1 MVNFSAFP
9 ILFGKRRILM
19 LFYIFYIIS
28 CKAAHKGYK
37 QLRQSERVHTGLGDD
52 GNSQNRLS
60 AGGYRH
66 FAQPLTGLYRRGERL
81 RQVER
86 GLHIPCSRLFNHER
100 IAALEHRLHGLRGA
114 ERHRQAGTP

>member
-9 ILFGKRRILM
+9 ILFGKRRILT
-19 LFYIFYIIS
+19 LFFIFYNIS
-28 CKAAHKGYK
+28 CKAAHKGNK

-81 RQVER
+81 RQVM
-86 GLHIPCSRLFNHER
+86 LRLR
-100 IAALEHRLHGLRGA
+100 
-114 ERHRQAGTP
+114 